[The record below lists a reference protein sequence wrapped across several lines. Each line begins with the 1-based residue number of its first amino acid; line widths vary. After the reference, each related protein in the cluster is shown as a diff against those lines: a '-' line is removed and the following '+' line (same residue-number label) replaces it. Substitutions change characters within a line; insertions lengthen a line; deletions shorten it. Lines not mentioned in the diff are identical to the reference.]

1 MYYSLHHR
9 KHLTN
14 ASSPNVKNRIIQIRS
29 FPTCSLNIKN
39 RSRQSS
45 ITQVVSKISIFQELI
60 FKMNNRL
67 IYKKLCWIIY
77 LSLNVSIYLLI
88 FYLRRKLKKLLLFR
102 GVSFLETPPLPPYF
116 SLRKQH
122 FLLKLE
128 FFRIKLKSKK
138 ILQVNTVAAVL
149 T

>member
-29 FPTCSLNIKN
+29 FPTCSLNIEN

-77 LSLNVSIYLLI
+77 LSIYLLI
-88 FYLRRKLKKLLLFR
+88 FYLRRKLKNLLLFR
-102 GVSFLETPPLPPYF
+102 GVSFLELPPPSTLIWF
-116 SLRKQH
+116 IK
-122 FLLKLE
+122 E
-128 FFRIKLKSKK
+128 TTFFVETRIFQDK
-138 ILQVNTVAAVL
+138 V
-149 T
+149 